1 MERDEDAGETTVTL
15 PSPGPASSK
24 LFFTRLGVLILSAAL
39 VYLVWRIV
47 APLWQPLLW
56 AVLIG
61 SLVAPLNVRLSDRL
75 GGRRQLAASLTLL
88 GVLLLFLL
96 PLLALAGAVATQAA
110 QLLKRLDAQGLQL
123 GTEID
128 LASVPMLARPLRW
141 IDATAGISLEQLQ
154 DWFVTG
160 TKRLVE
166 IVASSGGAVM
176 LGALGTMVSFILMLF
191 VLFFVLRD
199 GSRFAQKAIRLLPI
213 EPHLRSRL
221 WIHLIEMT
229 RAVFVGIG
237 LTAIVQGALLGVGF
251 FFAGVPSPLVFGVLA
266 ILFALVP
273 LIGTTILWG
282 PAAIWLAIEGHPGAA
297 AVPGRVGHPGR
308 EFRG

>member
-1 MERDEDAGETTVTL
+1 M
-15 PSPGPASSK
+15 
-24 LFFTRLGVLILSAAL
+24 
-39 VYLVWRIV
+39 

-75 GGRRQLAASLTLL
+75 GGRPQLAASLTLL

-96 PLLALAGAVATQAA
+96 PLLALAGAVAAQAA

-128 LASVPMLARPLRW
+128 LARVPMLARPLRW
-141 IDATAGISLEQLQ
+141 IDATAGISLEQMQ

-160 TKRLVE
+160 TKRLLEV
-166 IVASSGGAVM
+166 VASSGGAVM
-176 LGALGTMVSFILMLF
+176 LGALGTVVSFILMLF

-199 GSRFAQKAIRLLPI
+199 GSRLRAESRAVAADRASPAQPALGSPDR
-213 EPHLRSRL
+213 
-221 WIHLIEMT
+221 MT
-229 RAVFVGIG
+229 RAVFMGIG

-251 FFAGVPSPLVFGVLA
+251 FFAGVPSPA
-266 ILFALVP
+266 
-273 LIGTTILWG
+273 
-282 PAAIWLAIEGHPGAA
+282 
-297 AVPGRVGHPGR
+297 R
-308 EFRG
+308 FRRARRCCLRWCR